1 MKHIFDQPQFG
12 ENWFN
17 YDEEFQRHNS
27 KGNYELGEKIFKE
40 RNP

>member
-1 MKHIFDQPQFG
+1 MKHIFDEPQFG

-17 YDEEFQRHNS
+17 YDEVYRRLVQNC
-27 KGNYELGEKIFKE
+27 KPDGKIFKE